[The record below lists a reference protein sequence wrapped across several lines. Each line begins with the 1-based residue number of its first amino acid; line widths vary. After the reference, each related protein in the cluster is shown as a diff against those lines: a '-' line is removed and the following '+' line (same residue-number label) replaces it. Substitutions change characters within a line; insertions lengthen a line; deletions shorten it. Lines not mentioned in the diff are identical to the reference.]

1 MDMFTES
8 QRAAINKVASR
19 LINTINE
26 CTIKV
31 SSIVVGNI
39 EKFNIKQ
46 SIREL
51 EKSKLVSSPSTVE
64 GMSVKRFMEYENS
77 FAKYTDKMTDKCW
90 VFHKLDKDKQEE
102 RYNLYYKELID
113 LTTDYQKEMR
123 KIYEKSMARCKK
135 INISKET
142 VKELKIEVES
152 FSYNIHTL
160 SGIAIDA
167 IEWTQTHTIDKTDSQ
182 KVVQLSQIACNKI
195 AIVAQR
201 LLTDYIVYPNHLIQT
216 FKSLNHIENKGS

>member
-1 MDMFTES
+1 MDIFTES

-90 VFHKLDKDKQEE
+90 VFYKLDKEKQEE
-102 RYNLYYKELID
+102 RYSLYYKELID
-113 LTTDYQKEMR
+113 LTTDYQKEMK

-152 FSYNIHTL
+152 FSYNIHNL

-167 IEWTQTHTIDKTDSQ
+167 IEWIQIHTIDKTDSQ
-182 KVVQLSQIACNKI
+182 KAIQLSQIACNKI
-195 AIVAQR
+195 AIVTQR

>member
-1 MDMFTES
+1 MDVFTES

-64 GMSVKRFMEYENS
+64 GMGVKRFMEYENS

-90 VFHKLDKDKQEE
+90 VFYKLDKEKQEE
-102 RYNLYYKELID
+102 RYNLYYKELIH
-113 LTTDYQKEMR
+113 LTTEYQKEMK

-216 FKSLNHIENKGS
+216 FKSLNHIDH

>member
-1 MDMFTES
+1 MDVFTES

-26 CTIKV
+26 YTIKV

-77 FAKYTDKMTDKCW
+77 FAKYTDKMMDKCW
-90 VFHKLDKDKQEE
+90 VFHKLDKEKQEE

-113 LTTDYQKEMR
+113 LTTDYQKEMK
-123 KIYEKSMARCKK
+123 KIYEKYMARCKK

-152 FSYNIHTL
+152 FSYNIHNL

-167 IEWTQTHTIDKTDSQ
+167 IEWIQTHTIDKTDSQ
-182 KVVQLSQIACNKI
+182 KAVQLSQIACNKI

>member
-1 MDMFTES
+1 MFTES

-77 FAKYTDKMTDKCW
+77 FAKYTDKMMDKCW
-90 VFHKLDKDKQEE
+90 VFHKLDKEKQEE

-113 LTTDYQKEMR
+113 LTTDYQKEMK

-152 FSYNIHTL
+152 FSYNIHNL

-167 IEWTQTHTIDKTDSQ
+167 IEWIQTHTIDKTDSQ

-195 AIVAQR
+195 AIVTQR

>member
-1 MDMFTES
+1 MFTES

-90 VFHKLDKDKQEE
+90 VFHKLDKEKQEE
-102 RYNLYYKELID
+102 RYNLYYKELIN
-113 LTTDYQKEMR
+113 LTTDYQKEMK

-152 FSYNIHTL
+152 FSYNIHNL

-167 IEWTQTHTIDKTDSQ
+167 IEWIQTHTIDKTDSQ

-195 AIVAQR
+195 AIVTQR

>member
-1 MDMFTES
+1 MDVFTES
-8 QRAAINKVASR
+8 QRAAINKVTSR

-77 FAKYTDKMTDKCW
+77 FAKYTDKMTNRCL
-90 VFHKLDKDKQEE
+90 VFYKLDKEKQEE
-102 RYNLYYKELID
+102 RYSLYYKELID
-113 LTTDYQKEMR
+113 LTTDYQKEMK
-123 KIYEKSMARCKK
+123 KIYEKSMAMCKK

-152 FSYNIHTL
+152 FSYNIHNL

-167 IEWTQTHTIDKTDSQ
+167 IEWIQTHTIDKTDSQ
-182 KVVQLSQIACNKI
+182 KVIQLSQIACNKI
-195 AIVAQR
+195 AIVTQR

>member
-1 MDMFTES
+1 MDVFTES

-39 EKFNIKQ
+39 EKYNIKQ

-64 GMSVKRFMEYENS
+64 GMSVKRFAEYENS
-77 FAKYTDKMTDKCW
+77 FAKYTDKMTDRCW
-90 VFHKLDKDKQEE
+90 VFYKLDKEKQEE

-113 LTTDYQKEMR
+113 LTTDYQKEMK
-123 KIYEKSMARCKK
+123 KIYEKYMARCKK

-152 FSYNIHTL
+152 FSYNIHNL
-160 SGIAIDA
+160 SGIATDA
-167 IEWTQTHTIDKTDSQ
+167 IEWIQTHTIDKSDSQ
-182 KVVQLSQIACNKI
+182 KVIQLSQIACNKI

>member
-1 MDMFTES
+1 MDVFTES

-64 GMSVKRFMEYENS
+64 GMSVKRFTEYENS

-90 VFHKLDKDKQEE
+90 VFYKLDKEKQEE
-102 RYNLYYKELID
+102 RYSLYYKELID
-113 LTTDYQKEMR
+113 LTTDYQKEMK

-152 FSYNIHTL
+152 FSYNIHNL

-167 IEWTQTHTIDKTDSQ
+167 IEWIQTHTIDKTDSQ
-182 KVVQLSQIACNKI
+182 KAIQLSQIACNKI
-195 AIVAQR
+195 AIVTQR

>member
-1 MDMFTES
+1 MDIFTES

-90 VFHKLDKDKQEE
+90 VFYKLDKEKQEE
-102 RYNLYYKELID
+102 RYSLYYKELID
-113 LTTDYQKEMR
+113 LTTDYQKEMK

-152 FSYNIHTL
+152 FSYNIHNL

-167 IEWTQTHTIDKTDSQ
+167 IEWIQTHTIDKTDSQ
-182 KVVQLSQIACNKI
+182 KAIQLSQIACNKI
-195 AIVAQR
+195 AIVTQR

>member
-1 MDMFTES
+1 MDVFTES

-77 FAKYTDKMTDKCW
+77 FAKYTDKMTDKCL
-90 VFHKLDKDKQEE
+90 VFHKLDKEKQEE

-113 LTTDYQKEMR
+113 LTTDYQKEMK

-152 FSYNIHTL
+152 FSYNIHNL

-167 IEWTQTHTIDKTDSQ
+167 IEWIQTHTIDKTDSQ
-182 KVVQLSQIACNKI
+182 KAIQLSQIACNKI

>member
-1 MDMFTES
+1 MDVFTES

-90 VFHKLDKDKQEE
+90 VFYKLDKEKQEE
-102 RYNLYYKELID
+102 RYSLYYKELID
-113 LTTDYQKEMR
+113 LTTDYQKEMK

-142 VKELKIEVES
+142 VKELKIEVDS
-152 FSYNIHTL
+152 FSYNIHNL

-167 IEWTQTHTIDKTDSQ
+167 IEWIQIHTIDKTDSQ
-182 KVVQLSQIACNKI
+182 KAIQLSQIACNKI
-195 AIVAQR
+195 AIVTQR

>member
-1 MDMFTES
+1 MDVFTES
-8 QRAAINKVASR
+8 QKSAINKVASR

-90 VFHKLDKDKQEE
+90 VFYKLDKEKQEE
-102 RYNLYYKELID
+102 RYSLYYKELMD
-113 LTTDYQKEMR
+113 LTTDYQKEMK
-123 KIYEKSMARCKK
+123 KIYEKSMAMCKK

-152 FSYNIHTL
+152 FSYNIHNL

-167 IEWTQTHTIDKTDSQ
+167 IEWIQTHTIDKTDSQ
-182 KVVQLSQIACNKI
+182 KVIQLSQIACNKI
-195 AIVAQR
+195 AIVTQR

>member
-1 MDMFTES
+1 MDVFTES
-8 QRAAINKVASR
+8 QRAAINKVTSR

-77 FAKYTDKMTDKCW
+77 FAKYTDKMTNRCW
-90 VFHKLDKDKQEE
+90 VFYKLDKEKQEE
-102 RYNLYYKELID
+102 RYSLYYKELID
-113 LTTDYQKEMR
+113 LTTDYQKEMK
-123 KIYEKSMARCKK
+123 KIYEKSMAMCKK

-152 FSYNIHTL
+152 FSYNIHNL

-167 IEWTQTHTIDKTDSQ
+167 IEWIQTHTIDKTDSQ
-182 KVVQLSQIACNKI
+182 KVIQLSQIACNKI
-195 AIVAQR
+195 AIVTQR